1 MRTNDWINIERIM
14 VFLRFNIKDKTNI
27 DILSIIKSFTNAEIT
42 EEKFYTEIIDIRTKW
57 KNQLI
62 KSEINNKMI
71 QDAEECLFL
80 IKFISY
86 AIQSI
91 EENNFC
97 KAYDIIDMLHA
108 FPEVVLNGE
117 DDSKKNFEKVYLLAI
132 IKKWNIS

>member
-27 DILSIIKSFTNAEIT
+27 DILTIIKSFANAEIT
-42 EEKFYTEIIDIRTKW
+42 EEKFYTAIFDIREKW

-62 KSEINNKMI
+62 NSETNNKMI
-71 QDAEECLFL
+71 HDAEECLFL

-91 EENNFC
+91 EESNFF

-117 DDSKKNFEKVYLLAI
+117 DDSKKNFERVYLLTI